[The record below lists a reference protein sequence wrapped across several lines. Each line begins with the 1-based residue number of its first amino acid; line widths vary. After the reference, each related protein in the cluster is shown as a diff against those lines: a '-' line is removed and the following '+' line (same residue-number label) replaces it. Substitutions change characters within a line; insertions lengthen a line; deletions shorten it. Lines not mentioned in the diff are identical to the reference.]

1 MIHIVVAVG
10 ENNEI
15 GKDNKMLWHNSEE
28 LRFFRKLTLNHK
40 IVMGKNT
47 YLSIGRPLD
56 LRENIVISTTLEENE
71 DIYVLRNIDKILEK
85 YVDSDEIIY
94 VIGGENIYKQF
105 LKYTEKIYLSK
116 IDGKFPDA
124 DRYFPSINYD
134 EYSTEV
140 VNYNTFKL
148 YIYTRR
154 KDE

>member
-56 LRENIVISTTLEENE
+56 LRENIVISTTLEEMR
-71 DIYVLRNIDKILEK
+71 IFMY
-85 YVDSDEIIY
+85 
-94 VIGGENIYKQF
+94 
-105 LKYTEKIYLSK
+105 
-116 IDGKFPDA
+116 
-124 DRYFPSINYD
+124 
-134 EYSTEV
+134 
-140 VNYNTFKL
+140 
-148 YIYTRR
+148 
-154 KDE
+154 

>member
-71 DIYVLRNIDKILEK
+71 DIYVLRNIDEILEK

-124 DRYFPSINYD
+124 DRYFSSINYD